1 MIAAI
6 VLAAG
11 ESSRFGQ
18 PKQLLLL
25 ERVLES
31 VREAQLDDVVIVL
44 GAHAEEIRRQVR
56 FVDER
61 VVVNPDFAQG
71 MSTSIQAG
79 LRALREGT
87 EGAMIV
93 LGDQP
98 YVTSAT
104 MRLLA
109 AEFRRT
115 RPPALAPAFNGRR
128 GNPVVIGAAIFPAMM
143 ELRGDAGFRAVA
155 GRYEIGEVAVDDEG
169 VLLDVDI
176 PSDLR

>member
-1 MIAAI
+1 M
-6 VLAAG
+6 
-11 ESSRFGQ
+11 
-18 PKQLLLL
+18 
-25 ERVLES
+25 
-31 VREAQLDDVVIVL
+31 VVVL
-44 GAHAEEIRRQVR
+44 GAHAGDVRRQLR
-56 FVDER
+56 FIDER
-61 VVVNPDFAQG
+61 VIVNPDYAQG

-87 EGAMIV
+87 EGVMIV

-109 AEFRRT
+109 AEFCRT
-115 RPPALAPAFNGRR
+115 HPPALAPAFNGRR
-128 GNPVVIGAAIFPAMM
+128 GNPVVIAAALFPAMM

-155 GRYEIGEVAVDDEG
+155 GRYEIAEIAVGDEG
-169 VLLDVDI
+169 VLLDIDT